1 MVRSKEKISIILFL
15 FLGTFLFSQEKK
27 KFFNT
32 QNVLA
37 KIIPNDKID
46 FWALIQNNYGKN
58 EELKTS
64 GTKKD
69 YTPQFSGFNITPTE
83 DSFYY
88 IVYSKG
94 GNTSYITEISGLR
107 DFIGKVDNAE
117 EAALSAVLD
126 GYIIDEQFVDVAG
139 NYYEDKTNYY
149 LDLGKVTSKECPYEK
164 KHFTLTVNKATA
176 QISQVKENGTYI
188 ELYTKKCPN
197 NPRLL
202 KIEKKEEEP
211 KDEPKKKPVKKRQ

>member
-1 MVRSKEKISIILFL
+1 MIKSTTQFSLIFFI
-15 FLGTFLFSQEKK
+15 FLGTLVFSQEKK
-27 KFFNT
+27 KFFSV

-37 KIIPNDKID
+37 KIIPNNQID
-46 FWALIQNNYGKN
+46 FWALVQNNYGKN
-58 EELKTS
+58 VELKIS
-64 GTKKD
+64 GNKKD
-69 YTPQFSGFNITPTE
+69 YVPQSAGFNLVPAE

-88 IVYSKG
+88 IVYSKAG
-94 GNTSYITEISGLR
+94 KLNYITELDALK

-117 EAALSAVLD
+117 EAALSAVLE

-202 KIEKKEEEP
+202 KIEKKEEP
-211 KDEPKKKPVKKRQ
+211 KDEPKKKPAKKRK